1 MWIASFHHRC
11 NTIRQTYIVR
21 FRSSHIQLWNFLVFR
36 ITSFTDL
43 CWFLKY
49 LTVISDAYVSSCV
62 CTGVFAISLGGGN
75 VFFKWDSLAVR
86 SQLIRRL
93 IQLFFVSCKLFNVYS
108 VTVHSK
114 LMRRRTQ
121 LFKVLMR
128 RRTHFFCC
136 LVKMCNHEGAIVDD
150 IFT

>member
-1 MWIASFHHRC
+1 MRTSHLHPHINVVYLLSHTCTALQFVFFIKFALPLSNACTAPRFVFF
-11 NTIRQTYIVR
+11 NEVR
-21 FRSSHIQLWNFLVFR
+21 IIHLVFR

-93 IQLFFVSCKLFNVYS
+93 IQFFFGFL
-108 VTVHSK
+108 
-114 LMRRRTQ
+114 Q
-121 LFKVLMR
+121 
-128 RRTHFFCC
+128 
-136 LVKMCNHEGAIVDD
+136 IV
-150 IFT
+150 